1 MSWDQVW
8 LTPHDTTKLGWRYLN
23 CGRWDNRQR
32 HDIKRENFGSGMLSV
47 MEKLFTQVGQ
57 RGDFAGDA

>member
-23 CGRWDNRQR
+23 FGRWDNRQR

-47 MEKLFTQVGQ
+47 MEKLFTQVG
-57 RGDFAGDA
+57 

>member
-1 MSWDQVW
+1 MGWDQVW

-47 MEKLFTQVGQ
+47 MEKLFTQVG
-57 RGDFAGDA
+57 